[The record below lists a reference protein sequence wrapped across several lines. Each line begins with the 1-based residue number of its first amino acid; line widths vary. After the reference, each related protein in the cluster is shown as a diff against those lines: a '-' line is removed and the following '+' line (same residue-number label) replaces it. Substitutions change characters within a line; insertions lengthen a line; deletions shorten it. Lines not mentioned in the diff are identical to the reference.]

1 MKKSFTNISLHKNKK
16 MNSTMKY
23 KMGTLSP

>member
-16 MNSTMKY
+16 MNATMKY